1 MTTDTTEPV
10 LESLTEQIPWII
22 AIREASSDVPEDVR
36 VKASVEVIAMNEHIH
51 TLTNHGLTVKHIGT
65 VRSYGVDFYCL
76 TDS

>member
-22 AIREASSDVPEDVR
+22 EINRTPPYTPEDVC
-36 VKASVEVIAMNEHIH
+36 VKASVGVILMDTHVH
-51 TLTNHGLTVKHIGT
+51 TLTNHGLTVKRIIHG
-65 VRSYGVDFYCL
+65 REYGVDFYCT